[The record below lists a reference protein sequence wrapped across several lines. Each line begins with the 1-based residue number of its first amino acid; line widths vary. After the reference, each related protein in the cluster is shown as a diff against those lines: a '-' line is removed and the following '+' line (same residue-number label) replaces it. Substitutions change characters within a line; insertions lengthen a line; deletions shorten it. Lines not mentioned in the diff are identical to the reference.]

1 LATTQRV
8 NFAVHFRHRSSP
20 DPGRRAALGHRGPR
34 SRAGTPRA
42 PHPFRRQFSLPAHVG
57 AEHVE
62 ADYDRGLLRIRVWD
76 EARPEAEPRKIAIRA
91 DRPAIAEATE

>member
-1 LATTQRV
+1 V

-20 DPGRRAALGHRGPR
+20 ALRTAGPHSATAVRVRSVWDPFG
-34 SRAGTPRA
+34 
-42 PHPFRRQFSLPAHVG
+42 SLVR
-57 AEHVE
+57 EFD